1 MKTVFEEDHLVC
13 HFNEENNVLHH
24 IWKDKAKG
32 DQFRNGLLK
41 VYDAYIALK
50 KEHPGLHWLA
60 DTRNLSVL
68 PLADQQ
74 WLDDTWNELLFVQA
88 GVKTH
93 AVIIGDDAFAK
104 YAMEKFKN
112 TMTKRYASQQIK
124 LETFVDEREAYD
136 WFKKLNQ
143 SR

>member
-1 MKTVFEEDHLVC
+1 MKTVFEEDYLIC
-13 HFNEENNVLHH
+13 HFDEESKVLHH

-32 DQFRNGLLK
+32 DNFRKGLLK
-41 VYDAYIALK
+41 VYDTYIALK
-50 KEHPGLHWLA
+50 KDHPGLHWLA
-60 DTRNLSVL
+60 DTRKLSVL

-112 TMTKRYASQQIK
+112 TMNKRYASQQIK

-136 WFKKLNQ
+136 WFKKLN
-143 SR
+143 REG